1 MGIRYLTTLIEKHY
15 PFKTW
20 RTIRLR
26 GKLVLDGLSVS
37 RTIASRKFD
46 WIYGGQYWE
55 LRDYFI
61 EFFKGL
67 RYSGIDPI
75 VIFDGVDYN
84 QEKREARLSRMK
96 QKIGNVFNTFYMT
109 TDRSTDSVVPLFI
122 DIVFCE
128 TLKELGVEFIFADG
142 DADRDTARIANHY
155 NCPVVA
161 NDSDYFIFNLKAGYI
176 PLDCLNWDK
185 QPVEAKLYE
194 RDQFAYKFYFNHN
207 PDLIYLI
214 PAIMGND
221 FIKQVYSP
229 SLKRDIEVTKQRAIE
244 KGTRII
250 EKWKYNKLEILY
262 YISIFNNVTDFTMHL
277 SKICGPGDATSV
289 ISKNYEKAK
298 EMYDI
303 GEISMIDLMESKNL
317 KTANRTLV
325 PHIIMQRYR
334 KGLFA
339 TSVMVVIVLNKYI
352 VPVMIDNP
360 HDYTAMRIG
369 KHIRKCIYMILSPY
383 LSEPEVMETTITN
396 EEARDERVSWTDV
409 SHLNLPCIDD
419 VIHLNEDKR
428 IELLCKVMKTP
439 LEVLRIFIESESKWK
454 LVAVS
459 LHYWSQHAHPGI
471 HLIEALVLCF
481 ICCSFNEK
489 ECPSNNVP
497 DHRRDEKWLEALH
510 TFAQWSCTYYDA
522 LRLNNVLMNPLPFMS
537 PAVLFN
543 GKLVMHYACTYNI
556 GIHKRNILKPSFA
569 KIIFDALVFVCTF
582 NNMTE

>member
-1 MGIRYLTTLIEKHY
+1 MGIQSLTTLVKEHY
-15 PFKTW
+15 SSKTW
-20 RTIRLR
+20 RTIRPR
-26 GKLVLDGLSVS
+26 GKLVLDGNSIS
-37 RTIASRKFD
+37 RTMSSSKEFD
-46 WIYGGQYWE
+46 GIYGGQYGE
-55 LRDYFI
+55 LRDHFI
-61 EFFKGL
+61 RFFSRL
-67 RYSGIDPI
+67 RDSGIDPI

-84 QEKREARLSRMK
+84 EDKTDTKLH
-96 QKIGNVFNTFYMT
+96 QKKDRVKNVFKVILKNE
-109 TDRSTDSVVPLFI
+109 RSGSSLPIFGG
-122 DIVFCE
+122 IVFCE
-128 TLKELGVEFIFADG
+128 ALKELGVEFIFADG
-142 DADRDTARIANHY
+142 DADRDTAQIANHY

-176 PLDCLNWDK
+176 PIDCLYWDQ
-185 QPVEAKLYE
+185 QPVKAKLYE
-194 RDQFAYKFYFNHN
+194 RDRFAYKFYFNHN

-250 EKWKYNKLEILY
+250 EKRKNDKLEILY
-262 YISIFNNVTDFTMHL
+262 YISTFNTVTDFTMHL
-277 SKICGPGDATSV
+277 SKICGSDATSV
-289 ISKNYEKAK
+289 ISNNYEKAK

-303 GEISMIDLMESKNL
+303 GEISMIDLMESKNF
-317 KTANRTLV
+317 KTANCSLL
-325 PHIIMQRYR
+325 PNIIMQRYR

-339 TSVMVVIVLNKYI
+339 TSIMVVIVLNKYI

-360 HDYTAMRIG
+360 HDYTATRIG
-369 KHIRKCIYMILSPY
+369 KHIRKCIYMILSPC

-419 VIHLNEDKR
+419 VMHLNEDKR

-454 LVAVS
+454 LVALS
-459 LHYWSQHAHPGI
+459 LYYWSQHAHPGI

-481 ICCSFNEK
+481 IRCSFNEK
-489 ECPSNNVP
+489 GCPSNNVP

-543 GKLVMHYACTYNI
+543 GKLVLHYACTGDFNI
-556 GIHKRNILKPSFA
+556 RKRKVLDSSNAEHF
-569 KIIFDALVFVCTF
+569 FDKLVSVCTLK
-582 NNMTE
+582 

>member
-1 MGIRYLTTLIEKHY
+1 MGIQYLTTLIKEHY
-15 PFKTW
+15 PSKTW
-20 RTIRLR
+20 RTITPR
-26 GKLVLDGLSVS
+26 GKLVLDGKSIS
-37 RTIASRKFD
+37 RTISSSKEFD

-55 LRDYFI
+55 LRDHFI
-61 EFFKGL
+61 RFFKGL
-67 RYSGIDPI
+67 RDSGIDPI

-84 QEKREARLSRMK
+84 EDKTDT
-96 QKIGNVFNTFYMT
+96 KIHRKKENVKNVFKAILNNE
-109 TDRSTDSVVPLFI
+109 RSGSALPIFGG
-122 DIVFCE
+122 IVFCE

-176 PLDCLNWDK
+176 PMDCLYWDQ
-185 QPVEAKLYE
+185 QPVKAKLYE
-194 RDQFAYKFYFNHN
+194 RDRFVYKFYFNHN

-214 PAIMGND
+214 PVIMGND
-221 FIKQVYSP
+221 FMKQVDSP
-229 SLKRDIEVTKQRAIE
+229 SLKRDIEVTKQRARRI
-244 KGTRII
+244 GTQIN
-250 EKWKYNKLEILY
+250 EKWKYDKLEILY
-262 YISIFNNVTDFTMHL
+262 YISIFNTVTDFTKHL

-303 GEISMIDLMESKNL
+303 EISMIDLMESKNL
-317 KTANRTLV
+317 KTANCTLV
-325 PHIIMQRYR
+325 PDIIMQRYR

-360 HDYTAMRIG
+360 HDYTAMEIG

-383 LSEPEVMETTITN
+383 LMSEPEVIETTITN

-409 SHLNLPCIDD
+409 SHLNLPCIND
-419 VIHLNEDKR
+419 VMDLNEDKR

-439 LEVLRIFIESESKWK
+439 LEVSMTFTESKWK

-459 LHYWSQHAHPGI
+459 LHYWSQHAHPDI

-481 ICCSFNEK
+481 IRCSFNEK
-489 ECPSNNVP
+489 DCPSNNVP
-497 DHRRDEKWLEALH
+497 DHRRDKKWLEALH

-522 LRLNNVLMNPLPFMS
+522 LGLNNVLMNPLPFMS

-543 GKLVMHYACTYNI
+543 GKLVMHYACTVDI
-556 GIHKRNILKPSFA
+556 DIHKMEIFKSLYNA
-569 KIIFDALVFVCTF
+569 KHFFDTLVSIC
-582 NNMTE
+582 MTSTTE